1 MIRQF
6 IWVLAAL
13 LALGIVGLMIVT
25 PTPDKPGQAP
35 VVVVPADGTLSNGQ
49 QVPQTR

>member
-13 LALGIVGLMIVT
+13 LTLAIIGLMIVT
-25 PTPDKPGQAP
+25 PTPPK
-35 VVVVPADGTLSNGQ
+35 DG
-49 QVPQTR
+49 QVPPIAIPAQGAMGGSGKVPPTD